1 MLTRPAGLD
10 PIRLFSTLNLASHA
24 SVIAAV
30 SGGSDSTAL
39 LLLLDDYLKRFAPST
54 HLMAVTIDHALRPE
68 SAREAGDVAR
78 LCARLGIA
86 HSIRPWT
93 ADKPQTGLPAAAREA
108 RHTLLARAAREAEAS
123 LVITGHTADD
133 QAETVLMR
141 QARHDGRGL
150 AGIASATFFDGCT
163 WFVRP
168 LLPIRRNELREFL
181 SRRDI
186 GWIDDPSNSNDHF
199 ERPRMRKSLRQC
211 GGGTAIAAALH
222 TARQAAAQRI
232 HLGKAAA
239 RFIRDH
245 VTRPAAGLLRVAPEP
260 FDSAAS
266 DVAVYVLRI
275 LLAVAGGTPHL
286 PDERRAALLRIR
298 LLERLPVRAV
308 LSRALVDRRQAG
320 IFLLREARGLPEPV
334 AAAHGAIWD
343 GRYRIPDDRAS
354 DLACIAPVGAIAAR
368 AARSADP
375 GIPDSLVRAARACE
389 PVVAYP
395 DRQGDRRRSACDD
408 SAPQLLPCM
417 APWARFLPSFDLA
430 PAGAVAKILGA
441 PQIPAPPFPEH
452 IESKP

>member
-10 PIRLFSTLNLASHA
+10 PVRLFSTLDLACHA
-24 SVIAAV
+24 SVIVAV

-39 LLLLDDYLKRFAPST
+39 LVLLDDYLKRFAHPT
-54 HLMAVTIDHALRPE
+54 RLLAVTVDHALRPE

-86 HSIRPWT
+86 HSIRTWT
-93 ADKPQTGLPAAAREA
+93 ADKPRAGLPAAAREA
-108 RHTLLARAAREAEAS
+108 RYALLASAATEAGAS

-150 AGIASATFFDGCT
+150 AGIAPATLFDGRT

-168 LLPIRRNELREFL
+168 LLPVRRNELREFL

-199 ERPRMRKSLRQC
+199 ERPRIRKSLRQ
-211 GGGTAIAAALH
+211 GDGGTAMAAALQA
-222 TARQAAAQRI
+222 ARQAAAQRR
-232 HLGKAAA
+232 HLGEAAA
-239 RFIRDH
+239 AFIRDH
-245 VTRPAAGLLRVAPEP
+245 VTRPSAGLLRVAPEP

-286 PDERRAALLRIR
+286 PDERRATSLRSR
-298 LLERLPVRAV
+298 LIEKLPVRAV

-320 IFLLREARGLPEPV
+320 IFLLREARGLPETV
-334 AAAHGAIWD
+334 AAANGTIWD
-343 GRYRIPDDRAS
+343 GRYTIPAGTAS
-354 DLACIAPVGAIAAR
+354 DLRCIAPVGATAGR

-375 GIPDSLVRAARACE
+375 AIPDSLVRAARARE

-395 DRQGDRRRSACDD
+395 DGQRQGARPVSDR
-408 SAPQLLPCM
+408 PVPPLLPCI

-430 PAGAVAKILGA
+430 PARAMAKILGA
-441 PQIPAPPFPEH
+441 PQIPVPPFPEH

>member
-1 MLTRPAGLD
+1 MLSRPAGLD
-10 PIRLFSTLNLASHA
+10 PVRLFSTLDLASHT

-39 LLLLDDYLKRFAPST
+39 LFLLDEYLRRFAPTTRLLS
-54 HLMAVTIDHALRPE
+54 VTVDHALRPQ

-86 HSIRPWT
+86 HSIRTWT

-108 RHTLLARAAREAEAS
+108 RHVLLARAAREAEVS
-123 LVITGHTADD
+123 LIITGHTADD

-150 AGIASATFFDGCT
+150 AGIAPATLFDGRT

-168 LLPIRRNELREFL
+168 LLSVRRNELREFL

-186 GWIDDPSNSNDHF
+186 GWIDDPSNSNDRF
-199 ERPRMRKSLRQC
+199 ERPRIRKSLRQ
-211 GGGTAIAAALH
+211 GGAGTAIAAALH
-222 TARQAAAQRI
+222 TASHAATQRI
-232 HLGKAAA
+232 YLGKAVAT
-239 RFIRDH
+239 FIRDH
-245 VTRPAAGLLRVAPEP
+245 VTRPAAGLLRVAPEA

-286 PDERRAALLRIR
+286 PDERRATSLRDR
-298 LLERLPVRAV
+298 LVERAPVRAV
-308 LSRALVDRRQAG
+308 LSRALVDRRPAG

-343 GRYRIPDDRAS
+343 GRYRILADTAS
-354 DLACIAPVGAIAAR
+354 DMTRIAPVGAIAAR
-368 AARSADP
+368 SARSADA
-375 GIPDSLVRAARACE
+375 GIPDSLVRAALACE
-389 PVVAYP
+389 PVVTYP
-395 DRQGDRRRSACDD
+395 DRHGDRRRPANDP
-408 SAPQLLPCM
+408 APLLMPCM

-430 PAGAVAKILGA
+430 PAGAVAKILRA